1 MCHLSS
7 RYLRQICCEST
18 WCPGGETVSE
28 IVCSFCPLM
37 LYLSRWMTRLPSTVE
52 QPLSESVNVNV
63 GFSQNLC
70 KGRDLIFSLDC
81 GTRSGGKPVAFDP
94 CNKPLAIPPFLS
106 VLNGKGKFKLSS
118 KYVRLRQT
126 ALSYC
131 HTALYCVV
139 LVLVLHDIVRYYMIL
154 SCVQMSYRTQIKLIF
169 STFQKKGECRRQM
182 QCSVSG
188 QK

>member
-1 MCHLSS
+1 MKIFIPAPKRALCSQILTKEMLWFIKKNLFGFFFTPSASVFLLSSFCCLTPSVSWVSVCDLSS

-94 CNKPLAIPPFLS
+94 CNKP
-106 VLNGKGKFKLSS
+106 
-118 KYVRLRQT
+118 
-126 ALSYC
+126 
-131 HTALYCVV
+131 
-139 LVLVLHDIVRYYMIL
+139 
-154 SCVQMSYRTQIKLIF
+154 
-169 STFQKKGECRRQM
+169 
-182 QCSVSG
+182 
-188 QK
+188 

>member
-1 MCHLSS
+1 M
-7 RYLRQICCEST
+7 
-18 WCPGGETVSE
+18 SE

-37 LYLSRWMTRLPSTVE
+37 LYLSGWMTRLPSTVE

-63 GFSQNLC
+63 GFSHNLY

-106 VLNGKGKFKLSS
+106 VLNGKVKFQLST
-118 KYVRLRQT
+118 KYDRLRQT

-131 HTALYCVV
+131 HTALYC
-139 LVLVLHDIVRYYMIL
+139 IGIG
-154 SCVQMSYRTQIKLIF
+154 IGIA
-169 STFQKKGECRRQM
+169 
-182 QCSVSG
+182 
-188 QK
+188 